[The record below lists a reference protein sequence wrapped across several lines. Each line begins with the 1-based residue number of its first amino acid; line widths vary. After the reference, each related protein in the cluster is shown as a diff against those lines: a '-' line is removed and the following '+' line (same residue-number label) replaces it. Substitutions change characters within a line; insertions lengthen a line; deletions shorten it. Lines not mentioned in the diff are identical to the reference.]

1 MISIYTYFFPPK
13 LSPGSFRS
21 FELVK
26 SLIYS
31 YSGKKLPVTV
41 FTARPLSERKE
52 SKFKLRLNK
61 SVNVVTI
68 WVPFSNESI
77 LKNILN
83 AFVYFFSC
91 WMISKN
97 YKPKIIFGTSGRF
110 ATNFTASVIAI
121 KSSTPFILDVRDLF
135 HLNLREIILRKYFII
150 KDLIFWFFL
159 KLEKYFF
166 SKALFINIVSEGFL
180 QFYKKQGFNTQNWT
194 FFPNGIDDLFLRE
207 FENYQPLGQ
216 KKKIKYI
223 LYAGNLGEGQG
234 VEKMIVSLSKN
245 LPKNWV
251 FKIFGKGKY
260 YRSIKKLIQK
270 FSLNNIQIS
279 KQIERHKL
287 MYWYK
292 NSDIL
297 LISLN
302 NYNCLEHVIPS
313 KFFELAVV
321 GKPIIAGVNGYAKNF
336 MKKNISNI
344 YFFPPLNVRILT
356 NKINQVTNTKYSDQL
371 NDLKKTN
378 FINNYKRDFILNKFS
393 IRILEYLN

>member
-61 SVNVVTI
+61 NVNVVTI

-97 YKPKIIFGTSGRF
+97 YKPKIILGTSGRF
-110 ATNFTASVIAI
+110 ATNFTASIIAI

-150 KDLIFWFFL
+150 KDLIFGFF
-159 KLEKYFF
+159 
-166 SKALFINIVSEGFL
+166 
-180 QFYKKQGFNTQNWT
+180 
-194 FFPNGIDDLFLRE
+194 
-207 FENYQPLGQ
+207 
-216 KKKIKYI
+216 
-223 LYAGNLGEGQG
+223 
-234 VEKMIVSLSKN
+234 
-245 LPKNWV
+245 
-251 FKIFGKGKY
+251 
-260 YRSIKKLIQK
+260 
-270 FSLNNIQIS
+270 
-279 KQIERHKL
+279 
-287 MYWYK
+287 
-292 NSDIL
+292 
-297 LISLN
+297 
-302 NYNCLEHVIPS
+302 
-313 KFFELAVV
+313 
-321 GKPIIAGVNGYAKNF
+321 
-336 MKKNISNI
+336 
-344 YFFPPLNVRILT
+344 
-356 NKINQVTNTKYSDQL
+356 
-371 NDLKKTN
+371 
-378 FINNYKRDFILNKFS
+378 
-393 IRILEYLN
+393 